1 MFNKLYKTYFS
12 GLLKGSHLKRIRII
26 FVFFL
31 LYILMSCAPLQI
43 LPGLCYTDKTGTY
56 VCIDEASAQPMT
68 DIHMAVEEEKLRKD
82 LLDELQQRAETFE
95 EIMLYLQTLE
105 EFQRYYD

>member
-1 MFNKLYKTYFS
+1 MFDKIYKTYFS

-31 LYILMSCAPLQI
+31 LFILMSCTPLQI
-43 LPGLCYTDKTGTY
+43 LPGLCYTDKDGTFL
-56 VCIDEASAQPMT
+56 CP
-68 DIHMAVEEEKLRKD
+68 EESP
-82 LLDELQQRAETFE
+82 LDETDMVYLDQLEQRAETFE
-95 EIMLYLQTLE
+95 EILLYLQTLE